1 MHMTQRFEIVTLTS
15 LRSGRP
21 RRASNPWTCLA
32 VTFSLEKVYAAD
44 LPAAHLDVDDDP
56 SVSIDTSRVTIGI
69 SRNLVSGKRF
79 GIDKFA

>member
-1 MHMTQRFEIVTLTS
+1 MHMTQLFEIVTLTS

-21 RRASNPWTCLA
+21 PASDPWTCLA
-32 VTFSLEKVYAAD
+32 VTFSLEKVYATD

-56 SVSIDTSRVTIGI
+56 LVSIDTSRATIGI